1 MELNASNEFMEANYA
16 IRGTQMLTYMMDKK
30 FQGNKMK
37 ISKFFEMASQC
48 LQSTGMCSKMERVCD
63 EMAKMYRNLD
73 GSCNNL
79 ESPNLGAAMTEYS
92 RLLPA
97 DYDDSKS

>member
-1 MELNASNEFMEANYA
+1 
-16 IRGTQMLTYMMDKK
+16 MLAYMMDSK

-37 ISKFFEMASQC
+37 VNKFFGMASQC
-48 LQSTGMCSKMERVCD
+48 LQSSGMCMKMEHVCD

-79 ESPNLGAAMTEYS
+79 EKPELGAAMTEYS

-97 DYDDSKS
+97 DYDDSKFH